1 LAPKAVLVTI
11 AIFVLLLA
19 AFRWVALASV
29 VASASLPP
37 IAWALGETRNLASS
51 TVGGVIER
59 LEPIVWLTAGALLI
73 VVKHHSNIRRML
85 AGKEPRFHLTKNQ

>member
-1 LAPKAVLVTI
+1 VLVTI

-37 IAWALGETRNLASS
+37 IAWALGEARNVASS

-59 LEPIVWLTAGALLI
+59 SEPIAWLTAGALLI
-73 VVKHHSNIRRML
+73 VMKHHSNIRRML
-85 AGKEPRFHLTKNQ
+85 AGTEPRFHLDKS

>member
-1 LAPKAVLVTI
+1 
-11 AIFVLLLA
+11 
-19 AFRWVALASV
+19 
-29 VASASLPP
+29 
-37 IAWALGETRNLASS
+37 
-51 TVGGVIER
+51 VGGVIER